1 LNYISHGSAKTGG
14 YRHEVL
20 VGKYLATSLHINY
33 VECRIEKEFK
43 GLKGF
48 LLLWNYAF
56 KHANGTINLTV
67 QRIALPILL
76 MGIFRRSK
84 TIVVLHHYDRKEQHS
99 WFYHFNMKLLIY
111 LLKIDIH
118 KLRVV
123 VVAQYWKDWLIQR
136 GVKQSNIEVIPNLF
150 DDKIYEEVKTTTLK
164 KQQIYLGQFGAKQ
177 HPLVF
182 EIAEELTTLGYY
194 CFFTTSQSN
203 VVIAHQH
210 YEVKK
215 LIFDEY
221 LKELAASLY
230 TVCFT
235 SFNEGWNR
243 TAHESMLL
251 GTPVIGNN
259 AGGLGQLLREANQPI
274 ISTKEEVVALILQ
287 KQNIYIPDV
296 FLKQYHINQISYY
309 AEPLVAYCSNGFS

>member
-1 LNYISHGSAKTGG
+1 
-14 YRHEVL
+14 VL
-20 VGKYLATSLHINY
+20 VGKYLAKLLHINY

-48 LLLWNYAF
+48 LLLWYYAF

-67 QRIALPILL
+67 QRMALPVLL
-76 MGIFRRSK
+76 MGILRRSK
-84 TIVVLHHYDRKEQHS
+84 TIVVLHHYDRKEKNS
-99 WFYHFNMKLLIY
+99 WFYHINMKLLIY
-111 LLKIDIH
+111 LLKIDTQ

-123 VVAQYWKDWLIQR
+123 VVAQYWKDWLIQK
-136 GVKQSNIEVIPNLF
+136 GIKQSNIDVIPNLF
-150 DDKIYEEVKTTTLK
+150 DDKIYEDVKTTTLK

-182 EIAEELTTLGYY
+182 EIAKELTTLGYY
-194 CFFTTSQSN
+194 CFFTIPKSN
-203 VVIAHQH
+203 EVITHQN
-210 YEVKK
+210 YEVKQ
-215 LIFDEY
+215 LTFDEY
-221 LKELAASLY
+221 LKELASSLY
-230 TVCFT
+230 TVCLT

-243 TAHESMLL
+243 TAHESLLL

-287 KQNIYIPDV
+287 KKKIYIPDV
-296 FLKQYHINQISYY
+296 FLKQYHINQFSYY
-309 AEPLVAYCSNGFS
+309 AQPLVAYCSNGFS